1 MSAPRDIT
9 LHYPRC
15 SVRLR
20 YHHGNTTA
28 VVQCLWS
35 LYRAV
40 LASVKLTGFKSRDRC
55 WTSWPRGATHHPV
68 APRARSRSRVG
79 VAWGAGVG
87 VAPDEATPLLPGL
100 SPCRTAGRRCVCVC
114 AGVGDGVKSVCVC
127 VCVCVSVC
135 VCVCVCVLSWVRVIV
150 CAVCCL
156 CVCVC
161 DEWGGVF
168 DTLPWISPQWVI
180 LFLETAKVYHSITGV
195 CVASSYVNIVMI
207 IIINKLYKRN
217 VSISKWT
224 NLPAALWP
232 KWLLCRPPLRGLTDS
247 GDDFL
252 CCSAQGRM
260 LTRSVSR
267 STMSTPVCTVG
278 SRGKWQRSYLVVP
291 ERTGKPPVAKIL
303 STHGA

>member
-114 AGVGDGVKSVCVC
+114 GDGGWGG
-127 VCVCVSVC
+127 VS
-135 VCVCVCVLSWVRVIV
+135 S
-150 CAVCCL
+150 L

-161 DEWGGVF
+161 ALVSACNCVCC
-168 DTLPWISPQWVI
+168 L
-180 LFLETAKVYHSITGV
+180 LFV
-195 CVASSYVNIVMI
+195 CVCVWWMGWGVRHTALDFAPLSYSF
-207 IIINKLYKRN
+207 L
-217 VSISKWT
+217 
-224 NLPAALWP
+224 
-232 KWLLCRPPLRGLTDS
+232 GDS
-247 GDDFL
+247 
-252 CCSAQGRM
+252 
-260 LTRSVSR
+260 
-267 STMSTPVCTVG
+267 
-278 SRGKWQRSYLVVP
+278 
-291 ERTGKPPVAKIL
+291 
-303 STHGA
+303 